1 MAKKTL
7 KEKCDERGMNYKTVT
22 ARIRRGWS
30 EKDALNTPVTKPES
44 KPVMPKVEMP
54 KDIEKP
60 ADMEKYEDG
69 FVLTISI
76 LFLAVAIAGI
86 IWLLTK

>member
-30 EKDALNTPVTKPES
+30 EKDALNTPVTKPEP
-44 KPVMPKVEMP
+44 KADLPKVEMSQ
-54 KDIEKP
+54 DIKKP
-60 ADMEKYEDG
+60 ADLDKYEDG
-69 FVLTISI
+69 FVITMSVI
-76 LFLAVAIAGI
+76 LLGVAIVGI
-86 IWLLTK
+86 LWLLLK